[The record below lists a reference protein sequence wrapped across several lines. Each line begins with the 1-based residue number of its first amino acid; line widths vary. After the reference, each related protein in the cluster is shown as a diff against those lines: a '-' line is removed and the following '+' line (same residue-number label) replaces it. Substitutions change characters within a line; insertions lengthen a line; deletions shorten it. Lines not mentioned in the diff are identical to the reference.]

1 MGSLHHAHATTTV
14 RVRKEIQDSSATIAV
29 LAARYHINPK
39 TVWHWKHA
47 GRVEDA
53 QSGPRFPRS
62 SVRAPEEEQV
72 IGEFRRLTRFA
83 LDDLYISLK
92 PYMPA
97 LSRSNLHR
105 CLVRHG
111 LNRRIPEE
119 NPRPG
124 GSKKKKFKDYD
135 IGYVHIDITDISG
148 EAAKAQALNETNNV
162 LEAVR
167 QCSVSRLIFTST
179 LTTIGFPAESG
190 QLADETCPF
199 STTFP
204 NNSYLMAK
212 IAMEEAVLKAS
223 RNGVPAVVLNPT
235 AFFGPFDSKPTSGT
249 QIIMIAK
256 YQMPGYIN
264 GPTNVMDVRDVAIAH
279 INAAERGRIG
289 ERYIIGNWNTSQ
301 KALNELIAKVAGVP
315 APKVP
320 VPFFVARFGS
330 KLGDW
335 ASRTLLHKKPPIPG
349 FFVEPRNR
357 SWITKVRASSWRT

>member
-1 MGSLHHAHATTTV
+1 
-14 RVRKEIQDSSATIAV
+14 
-29 LAARYHINPK
+29 
-39 TVWHWKHA
+39 
-47 GRVEDA
+47 
-53 QSGPRFPRS
+53 
-62 SVRAPEEEQV
+62 
-72 IGEFRRLTRFA
+72 
-83 LDDLYISLK
+83 
-92 PYMPA
+92 MPA

-111 LNRRIPEE
+111 LNRRVPEE
-119 NPRPG
+119 NTRPG

-204 NNSYLMAK
+204 NNPYLAAK
-212 IAMEEAVLKAS
+212 IAMEEAVLKTA

-256 YQMPGYIN
+256 HQMPGYIN
-264 GPTNVMDVRDVAIAH
+264 GLTNVMGVRDVALAH

-289 ERYIIGNWNTSQ
+289 ERYNVGNWNTSQ

-335 ASRTLLHKKPPIPG
+335 ASRTLLHQNQPSRVSLLKCSNIFNTKIVPRDWLNWPIPR
-349 FFVEPRNR
+349 VLSNR
-357 SWITKVRASSWRT
+357 LYGSR